1 MKITYITE
9 EPNLRLILRV
19 TKKSFPK
26 NITIDQFISYIRKS
40 IKYKGNIQYYTEQRR
55 YSIYLDRM
63 EESKVN
69 RLVKKIQKYA
79 DKSKYGN
86 LIREIRII

>member
-1 MKITYITE
+1 M
-9 EPNLRLILRV
+9 
-19 TKKSFPK
+19 
-26 NITIDQFISYIRKS
+26 DQFISYIRKS
-40 IKYKGNIQYYTEQRR
+40 IKCKNTVRWYEDKGR
-55 YSIYLDRM
+55 YSVYICRM